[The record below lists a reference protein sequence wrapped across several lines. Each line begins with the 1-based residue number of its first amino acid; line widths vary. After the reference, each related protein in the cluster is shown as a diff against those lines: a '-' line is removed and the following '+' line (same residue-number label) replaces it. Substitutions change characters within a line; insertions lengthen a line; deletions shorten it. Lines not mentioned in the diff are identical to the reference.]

1 MEAVEDFTAA
11 EAASTVA
18 ADFAAVG
25 SEERDLASVSV
36 SAWRGLMEL
45 TATPTA
51 MATIAT
57 LTTTAAATWFG
68 GG

>member
-1 MEAVEDFTAA
+1 
-11 EAASTVA
+11 
-18 ADFAAVG
+18 
-25 SEERDLASVSV
+25 LAG
-36 SAWRGLMEL
+36 AYG
-45 TATPTA
+45 AYGYPTA

>member
-1 MEAVEDFTAA
+1 MQ
-11 EAASTVA
+11 
-18 ADFAAVG
+18 
-25 SEERDLASVSV
+25 V

-45 TATPTA
+45 TAILMAPATPTA